1 MEKINLNCFV
11 IIKNGRFVNRFNI
24 DLTAVILDQC
34 SYISDSMDIEME
46 RIVEVFG
53 NELFSKGKARF
64 NDDFYEVRLI
74 GEIEVKEDELDLFFT
89 EDEIDLAHCQ
99 NASDDVDEGYEII
112 KKQVNDNPIYV
123 FLRKDMYSFL
133 EFHGA
138 VYNDFDGAVKGVCT
152 DVMEYFKF
160 ELGSNGGA
168 FMDKL
173 TNDWNTYG
181 VASSDDFNTVDY
193 YIIKINTLYNIY
205 SDEKD
210 LPHPIK

>member
-11 IIKNGRFVNRFNI
+11 IIKNGRFVNRFNS
-24 DLTAVILDQC
+24 DLMTVILDQC
-34 SYISDSMDIEME
+34 SYISDIMDIEMD
-46 RIVEVFG
+46 RIVDVFG
-53 NELFSKGKARF
+53 NELFAKGKARF

-74 GEIEVKEDELDLFFT
+74 GEIEVKEDELDLF
-89 EDEIDLAHCQ
+89 
-99 NASDDVDEGYEII
+99 NVSDDVDEGYEII

-133 EFHGA
+133 EFQGA
-138 VYNDFDGAVKGVCT
+138 VYKDFDGAVNGVCT

-168 FMDKL
+168 FMAKL

-181 VASSDDFNTVDY
+181 VANSDDFNTVNY

-205 SDEKD
+205 SEEKD

>member
-11 IIKNGRFVNRFNI
+11 IIKNGRFVNRFNS
-24 DLTAVILDQC
+24 DLMAVILDQC
-34 SYISDSMDIEME
+34 SYISDIMDIEMD
-46 RIVEVFG
+46 RIIEVFG
-53 NELFSKGKARF
+53 NELFAKGKARF

-74 GEIEVKEDELDLFFT
+74 GEIEVKEDELDLF
-89 EDEIDLAHCQ
+89 D
-99 NASDDVDEGYEII
+99 ASDDVDEGYEII

-138 VYNDFDGAVKGVCT
+138 VYKDFDGAVKGVCT

-168 FMDKL
+168 FMAKL

-181 VASSDDFNTVDY
+181 VANSDDFNTVDY

-205 SDEKD
+205 CEEKD